1 MPETYDLIVIG
12 GGSAGLTAA
21 RFGAQ
26 LGLRVAL
33 TEVERIGG
41 DCTWT
46 GCIPSKSLVKAAK
59 VAHDIRSA
67 NRYGLNAV
75 EPLIDLK
82 AVMDR
87 VKGMSEEVY
96 QGESAETLRNDG
108 IDVFFGPARFLDSG
122 TVRVG
127 DARLKGRRFV
137 IATGA
142 RPVTP
147 SIPGLTEVNYLTY
160 ETVWELQDLPERLMV
175 IGGGPIGCELGQAF
189 QRLGSK
195 VTLLE
200 AGPRLLPK
208 DESEASDLLLAR
220 LVEEGMDVR
229 LGASVQRVWQQGT
242 IIRAETGGEELRGDV
257 MLLAVG
263 RTPRVD
269 DLGLEQAGVGYT
281 ARGIEVDTHLRT
293 SRKHIYAA
301 GDCLGG
307 YQFTHY
313 AGWQGF
319 MAVRNAFLPGA
330 TKAVLNQAPW
340 ATFTDPEVAR
350 VGLSEVEARADAK
363 GKVGVATWPLEKIDR
378 ALTEGDSQGF
388 LKIVHRTNGT
398 VLGATIVAPR
408 AAEMVQE
415 WALAIDKGLKI
426 GDLAN
431 SLHIYPAYS
440 MGNMQAAADIRVKGL
455 LAGISGRLVRALA
468 GGRPPPPSLKNRY
481 RVDRRAGGVVQRQR
495 PNGQHE
501 LPAVAFPAG
510 RCQFLKIGVVQNP
523 HSHRHDA
530 DLVDG
535 VGQPWVLLGR
545 NVIAGVGA
553 QHCNVPLP
561 EDGQAGG
568 LAGRRSSLPDHR
580 PFDVAA
586 MELSRPN
593 QKDVSRFNLEPA
605 PFLRGQYIVGH
616 NAFAAFQPVD
626 APYHW
631 HVNQHPAGDYPV
643 PGFLH

>member
-1 MPETYDLIVIG
+1 MHENYDLIVIG

-33 TEVERIGG
+33 VEADCIGG

-46 GCIPSKSLVKAAK
+46 GCIPSKALVKTAK
-59 VAHDIRSA
+59 VAHDMRAA
-67 NRYGLNAV
+67 NRYGLNPV
-75 EPLIDLK
+75 EPVVDLK
-82 AVMDR
+82 TVMARINAV
-87 VKGMSEEVY
+87 SEEVY
-96 QGESAETLRNDG
+96 QGESTETLRNEG

-122 TVRVG
+122 TVQVE
-127 DARLKGRRFV
+127 DVKLAGRRFV

-147 SIPGLTEVNYLTY
+147 TIPGITEVNHLTY
-160 ETVWELQDLPERLMV
+160 ETVWELQDLPERLLV

-208 DESEASDLLLAR
+208 DEPEASDLLLAR

-229 LGASVQRVWQQGT
+229 LGASVQRVWQKGT
-242 IIRAETGGEELRGDV
+242 IIRAETGGEELRSDV

-281 ARGIEVDTHLRT
+281 ARGIDVDAYLRT

-330 TKAVLNQAPW
+330 AKAVLNQVPW

-350 VGLSEVEARADAK
+350 VGLSEAEARADAK
-363 GKVGVATWPLEKIDR
+363 GKIGVATWPLEKIDR

-388 LKIVHRTNGT
+388 LKIVYLNNGT

-415 WALAIDKGLKI
+415 WGLAIDKGLKI

-431 SLHIYPAYS
+431 SLHIYPAYT
-440 MGNMQAAADIRVKGL
+440 MGNMQAAADIRVKQL

-468 GGRPPPPSLKNRY
+468 RRRRRP
-481 RVDRRAGGVVQRQR
+481 A
-495 PNGQHE
+495 
-501 LPAVAFPAG
+501 
-510 RCQFLKIGVVQNP
+510 
-523 HSHRHDA
+523 
-530 DLVDG
+530 
-535 VGQPWVLLGR
+535 
-545 NVIAGVGA
+545 
-553 QHCNVPLP
+553 
-561 EDGQAGG
+561 
-568 LAGRRSSLPDHR
+568 
-580 PFDVAA
+580 
-586 MELSRPN
+586 
-593 QKDVSRFNLEPA
+593 
-605 PFLRGQYIVGH
+605 
-616 NAFAAFQPVD
+616 
-626 APYHW
+626 
-631 HVNQHPAGDYPV
+631 
-643 PGFLH
+643 

>member
-1 MPETYDLIVIG
+1 MHETYDLIVIG

-33 TEVERIGG
+33 TEVERVGG

-59 VAHDIRSA
+59 IAHDIRAA

-75 EPLIDLK
+75 KPVVDLK
-82 AVMDR
+82 AVMAR
-87 VKGMSEEVY
+87 VKAVSEEVY
-96 QGESAETLRNDG
+96 QGESPDTLRNEG
-108 IDVFFGPARFLDSG
+108 IEVFFGPTRFLDSG
-122 TVRVG
+122 MVRVG
-127 DARLKGRRFV
+127 DTKLTGRRFV

-142 RPVTP
+142 HPVTP
-147 SIPGLTEVNYLTY
+147 SIPGITEVKYLTY

-200 AGPRLLPK
+200 ARPRLLPK
-208 DESEASDLLLAR
+208 DEPEASDLIYAR
-220 LVEEGMDVR
+220 LVEEGMNVR
-229 LGASVQRVWQQGT
+229 LDASVQRVWQKGT
-242 IIRAETGGEELRGDV
+242 TIHVEVSGEDLHGNA
-257 MLLAVG
+257 LLMAVG

-269 DLGLEQAGVGYT
+269 NLGLDRAGVAYT
-281 ARGIEVDTHLRT
+281 ARGIEVSANLRT
-293 SRKHIYAA
+293 NRRHIYAA

-330 TKAVLNQAPW
+330 AKAVLSQVPW

-350 VGLSEVEARADAK
+350 VGLSEAQSRASHGD
-363 GKVGVATWPLEKIDR
+363 KVCVANWPLAKIDR
-378 ALTEGDSQGF
+378 ALTEGDLQGF
-388 LKIVHRTNGT
+388 LKVVHRTNGT

-415 WALAIDKGLKI
+415 WGLAIDKKLKI

-431 SLHIYPAYS
+431 SLHIYPAYT
-440 MGNMQAAADIRVKGL
+440 MGNMQAAADIRVKQL

-468 GGRPPPPSLKNRY
+468 GGRR
-481 RVDRRAGGVVQRQR
+481 
-495 PNGQHE
+495 
-501 LPAVAFPAG
+501 
-510 RCQFLKIGVVQNP
+510 
-523 HSHRHDA
+523 
-530 DLVDG
+530 
-535 VGQPWVLLGR
+535 
-545 NVIAGVGA
+545 
-553 QHCNVPLP
+553 
-561 EDGQAGG
+561 
-568 LAGRRSSLPDHR
+568 
-580 PFDVAA
+580 
-586 MELSRPN
+586 
-593 QKDVSRFNLEPA
+593 
-605 PFLRGQYIVGH
+605 LRG
-616 NAFAAFQPVD
+616 
-626 APYHW
+626 
-631 HVNQHPAGDYPV
+631 
-643 PGFLH
+643 